1 MKNVLLLGN
10 GIDRSFN
17 SKPISWGELLDK
29 MTTNHDLPKHDML
42 PFPLE
47 VVLRTNDHVD
57 EALKAHCKELMGSAA
72 DDKLREVLSRLL
84 TLGFDDIL
92 TTNYDYTLEGT
103 AFYPDEVSFERAA
116 KTMEHTAEV
125 KRAEGK
131 YMLHTY
137 NAAAMNGVNNRIWH
151 IHGEARKPSGMVIGH
166 YLYVNL
172 VSKWKEKLNERDQAY
187 KKFDQTK
194 PSGCW
199 LDSFIMGNV
208 YVLGFGFDFSELDL
222 WWLIN
227 RKKREK
233 AQPHGKVIFYTP
245 ENKSEAAKYA
255 LLNAYGVEIRHL
267 GFKLMDSPDDD
278 PCEED
283 RPSYEA
289 EKEKTRVF
297 NNEAYADF
305 YMKAIEDIKSLIQ
318 LNDTM
323 VEKI

>member
-17 SKPISWGELLDK
+17 SNPISWGELLDK
-29 MTTNHDLPKHDML
+29 MTTNHDLPDHDML

-57 EALKAHCKELMGSAA
+57 EALKAHCLELKGSAA
-72 DDKLREVLSRLL
+72 DDKLREVLTRLL

-103 AFYPDEVSFERAA
+103 AFYPDEVSFARAA

-187 KKFDQTK
+187 KNFDQTK

-233 AQPHGKVIFYTP
+233 ALPHGKVIFYTP

-267 GFKLMDSPDDD
+267 GFKLMEGPDDD

-289 EKEKTRVF
+289 EKEKTRIF

-305 YMKAIEDIKSLIQ
+305 YMKAIEDIESLMQFMKYI
-318 LNDTM
+318 
-323 VEKI
+323 

>member
-1 MKNVLLLGN
+1 
-10 GIDRSFN
+10 
-17 SKPISWGELLDK
+17 
-29 MTTNHDLPKHDML
+29 
-42 PFPLE
+42 
-47 VVLRTNDHVD
+47 
-57 EALKAHCKELMGSAA
+57 
-72 DDKLREVLSRLL
+72 
-84 TLGFDDIL
+84 
-92 TTNYDYTLEGT
+92 
-103 AFYPDEVSFERAA
+103 
-116 KTMEHTAEV
+116 
-125 KRAEGK
+125 
-131 YMLHTY
+131 MLHTY
-137 NAAAMNGVNNRIWH
+137 NAAAMDGVNNRIWH

-187 KKFDQTK
+187 KNFDQTK

-267 GFKLMDSPDDD
+267 GFKLMEGSG
-278 PCEED
+278 
-283 RPSYEA
+283 R
-289 EKEKTRVF
+289 
-297 NNEAYADF
+297 
-305 YMKAIEDIKSLIQ
+305 
-318 LNDTM
+318 
-323 VEKI
+323 

>member
-17 SKPISWGELLDK
+17 SNPISWGELLDK
-29 MTTNHDLPKHDML
+29 MTTNHDLPDHDML

-57 EALKAHCKELMGSAA
+57 EALKTHCQELKGSAA
-72 DDKLREVLSRLL
+72 DDKLREVLTRLL

-103 AFYPDEVSFERAA
+103 AFYPDEVSFARAA

-187 KKFDQTK
+187 KNFDQTR

-267 GFKLMDSPDDD
+267 GFKLMEGPDDD

-289 EKEKTRVF
+289 EKEKTWAF
-297 NNEAYADF
+297 NNEVYKDF
-305 YMKAIEDIKSLIQ
+305 YLKAIENIKNEMSR
-318 LNDTM
+318 
-323 VEKI
+323 

>member
-10 GIDRSFN
+10 GIDLSFN
-17 SKPISWGELLDK
+17 SNPISWGELLDK
-29 MTTNHDLPKHDML
+29 MTTNHDLPDHDML

-57 EALKAHCKELMGSAA
+57 EALKAHCLELKGSAA
-72 DDKLREVLSRLL
+72 DDKLREVLTRLL

-103 AFYPDEVSFERAA
+103 AFYPDEVSFARAA

-187 KKFDQTK
+187 KNFDQTK

-233 AQPHGKVIFYTP
+233 ALPHGKVIFYTP

-267 GFKLMDSPDDD
+267 GFKLMEGPDDD

-289 EKEKTRVF
+289 EKEKTRIF

-305 YMKAIEDIKSLIQ
+305 YMKAIEDIESLMQFMKYI
-318 LNDTM
+318 
-323 VEKI
+323 

>member
-17 SKPISWGELLDK
+17 SDPISWGDLLDK
-29 MTTNHDLPKHDML
+29 MTTNHSIPKHDAL

-47 VVLRTNDHVD
+47 VVLRTDDHVD
-57 EALKAHCKELMGSAA
+57 EALKGHCEELMGSAA
-72 DDKLREVLSRLL
+72 DEKLREVLTCLL

-103 AFYPDEVSFERAA
+103 AFHPDEISFSRVS
-116 KTMEHTAEV
+116 KTMGHTEEV
-125 KRAEGK
+125 GRAEGK

-137 NAAAMNGVNNRIWH
+137 NSANLNGVKNRIWH

-172 VSKWKEKLNERDQAY
+172 VSKWKEKLNERGKAYKTFDQAR
-187 KKFDQTK
+187 

-208 YVLGFGFDFSELDL
+208 YILGFGFDFSELDL

-233 AQPHGKVIFYTP
+233 TQPHGRVIFYAP
-245 ENKSEAAKYA
+245 ENKAEAAKYA

-267 GFKLMDSPDDD
+267 DFNLMEFPDED

-289 EKEKTRVF
+289 EKEKTWAF
-297 NNEAYADF
+297 NNEVYKDF
-305 YMKAIEDIKSLIQ
+305 YLKAIENIKNEMSR
-318 LNDTM
+318 
-323 VEKI
+323 

>member
-17 SKPISWGELLDK
+17 SNPISWGELLDK
-29 MTTNHDLPKHDML
+29 MTTNHDLPDHDML

-57 EALKAHCKELMGSAA
+57 EALKAHCLELKGSAA
-72 DDKLREVLSRLL
+72 DDKLREVLTRLL

-103 AFYPDEVSFERAA
+103 AFYPDDVSFARAA

-187 KKFDQTK
+187 KNFDQTK

-233 AQPHGKVIFYTP
+233 ALPHGKVIFYTP

-267 GFKLMDSPDDD
+267 GFKLMEGPDDD

-289 EKEKTRVF
+289 EKEKTRIF

-305 YMKAIEDIKSLIQ
+305 YMKAIEDIESLMQFMKYI
-318 LNDTM
+318 
-323 VEKI
+323 

>member
-17 SKPISWGELLDK
+17 SDPVSWGELLDK
-29 MTTNHDLPKHDML
+29 MTTNPAVPAHAPL

-57 EALKAHCKELMGSAA
+57 EALKEHSRELAGSVKDAR
-72 DDKLREVLSRLL
+72 LREVLTRLL
-84 TLGFDDIL
+84 TMGFDDIL
-92 TTNYDYTLEGT
+92 TTNYDYTLEAT
-103 AFYPDEVSFERAA
+103 AFYPDELTFARVSKA
-116 KTMEHTAEV
+116 MEHTPEV
-125 KRAEGK
+125 KRAEGR

-137 NAAAMNGVNNRIWH
+137 NTADLDGVTNRIWH

-172 VSKWKEKLNERDQAY
+172 VSKWKEKLGERDKSY
-187 KKFDQTK
+187 KTFDQTK

-222 WWLIN
+222 WWLVN

-233 AQPHGKVIFYTP
+233 AEPHGKVIFYTP
-245 ENKSEAAKYA
+245 ENNTEAAKYA
-255 LLNAYGVEIRHL
+255 LLSAYGVEIRHL
-267 GFKLMDSPDDD
+267 GFKLLENSEDD

-283 RPSYEA
+283 RSFSEA
-289 EKEKTRVF
+289 EKERIWQF
-297 NNEAYADF
+297 NNKVYADF
-305 YMKAIEDIKSLIQ
+305 YLKAMEDINREMSTIR
-318 LNDTM
+318 TP
-323 VEKI
+323 V

>member
-17 SKPISWGELLDK
+17 SNPISWGELLDK
-29 MTTNHDLPKHDML
+29 MTTNHDLPDHDML

-57 EALKAHCKELMGSAA
+57 EALKTHCQELKGSAA
-72 DDKLREVLSRLL
+72 DDKLREVLTRLL

-103 AFYPDEVSFERAA
+103 AFYPDEVSFARAA

-187 KKFDQTK
+187 KNFDQTK

-267 GFKLMDSPDDD
+267 GFKLMEGPDDD

-289 EKEKTRVF
+289 EKEKTRIF

-305 YMKAIEDIKSLIQ
+305 YMKGIEDIESLMQFMKYI
-318 LNDTM
+318 
-323 VEKI
+323 

>member
-17 SKPISWGELLDK
+17 SNPISWGELLDK
-29 MTTNHDLPKHDML
+29 MTTNHDLPDHDML

-57 EALKAHCKELMGSAA
+57 EALKTHCQELKGSAA
-72 DDKLREVLSRLL
+72 DDKLREVLTRLL

-103 AFYPDEVSFERAA
+103 AFYPDEVSFARAA

-137 NAAAMNGVNNRIWH
+137 NAAAMDGVNNRIWH

-187 KKFDQTK
+187 KNFDQTK

-267 GFKLMDSPDDD
+267 GFKLMEGPDDD

-305 YMKAIEDIKSLIQ
+305 YMKAIEDIESLMQFMKYI
-318 LNDTM
+318 
-323 VEKI
+323 